1 MDDVITVFGGTGF
14 LGRRIVRRL
23 AERGYGV
30 RVASRRPAGAIFAE
44 YGKRIACLS
53 GDLRDPAFVGAAL
66 EGAAAAVNCVSLYV
80 EKGQD
85 TFESVHLHSA
95 EALARRARDEG
106 LRTLV
111 HVSGINAGPQSL
123 SGYARMR
130 GRGDEAVRAA
140 FPDAVILRPSAIF
153 GPGDRFF
160 NLFAEMVRASPVLPL
175 FGSGATRLQPVYVG
189 DVAEAVVRAIE
200 NPAHHGGLFELG
212 GPEVIPYR
220 DLLRLTCRRLGLRR
234 LLLPVPFL
242 LWDLAAVAASFL
254 PSPPLTRDQVALM
267 RADNVVQ
274 AAAAGFADL
283 GIAPRRPE
291 DVLPRYL

>member
-1 MDDVITVFGGTGF
+1 MGDPITVFGGTGF

-30 RVASRRPAGAIFAE
+30 RVASRRTGSTAFSE

-53 GDLRDPAFVGAAL
+53 GDLRDPGFVEAAL

-80 EKGQD
+80 EKGRD
-85 TFESVHLHSA
+85 TFEAVHLRGA
-95 EALARRARDEG
+95 EALARSAQDGG

-140 FPDAVILRPSAIF
+140 FPDAVILRPGAIF

-160 NLFAEMVRASPVLPL
+160 NLFADMARASPVLPL
-175 FGSGATRLQPVYVG
+175 FGNGATRLQPVYVG
-189 DVAEAVVRAIE
+189 DVAEAAVRAIE
-200 NPAHHGGLFELG
+200 NPVHHGGLFELG

-267 RADNVVQ
+267 RHDNVVR
-274 AAAAGFADL
+274 AEAAGFADF
-283 GIAPRRPE
+283 GIVPRRPE

>member
-1 MDDVITVFGGTGF
+1 MGDPITVFGGTGF

-30 RVASRRPAGAIFAE
+30 RVASRRTGSTAFSE

-53 GDLRDPAFVGAAL
+53 GDLRDPGFVEAAL

-80 EKGQD
+80 EKGRD
-85 TFESVHLHSA
+85 TFEAVHLRGA
-95 EALARRARDEG
+95 EALARRAGAEG

-140 FPDAVILRPSAIF
+140 FPDAVILMPSAIF

-160 NLFAEMVRASPVLPL
+160 NLFAEMARASPVLPL
-175 FGSGATRLQPVYVG
+175 FGNGATRLQPVYVG
-189 DVAEAVVRAIE
+189 DVAEAAVRAIE
-200 NPAHHGGLFELG
+200 NPVHHGGLFELG
-212 GPEVIPYR
+212 GPEVITYR

-267 RADNVVQ
+267 RHDNVVR
-274 AAAAGFADL
+274 AEAAGFADF
-283 GIAPRRPE
+283 GIVPQRPE